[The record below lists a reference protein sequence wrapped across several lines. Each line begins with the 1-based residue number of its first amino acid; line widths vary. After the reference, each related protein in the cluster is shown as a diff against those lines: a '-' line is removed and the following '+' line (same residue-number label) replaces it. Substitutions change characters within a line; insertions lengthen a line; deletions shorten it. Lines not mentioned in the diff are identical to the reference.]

1 MVPISKE
8 NFKFQRKIKINFQG
22 FLKINSSK
30 RRIQISKSKK
40 NRERERERLCERKRK
55 EKQILIVSEID
66 LFGETKEKGKFQIP
80 NN

>member
-40 NRERERERLCERKRK
+40 NRERERDYAREK
-55 EKQILIVSEID
+55 EKKNRFL
-66 LFGETKEKGKFQIP
+66 
-80 NN
+80 

>member
-40 NRERERERLCERKRK
+40 KRERERLCERKRK

>member
-40 NRERERERLCERKRK
+40 ERERERLCERKRK

>member
-40 NRERERERLCERKRK
+40 ERERERLCERKRK
-55 EKQILIVSEID
+55 EK
-66 LFGETKEKGKFQIP
+66 
-80 NN
+80 

>member
-8 NFKFQRKIKINFQG
+8 NFKFQRKMKINFQG

-40 NRERERERLCERKRK
+40 KKERERLCERKRK

>member
-40 NRERERERLCERKRK
+40 KRERKRLCERKRK

-80 NN
+80 KN

>member
-40 NRERERERLCERKRK
+40 KRERKRLCERKRK

>member
-1 MVPISKE
+1 MVSISKE

-30 RRIQISKSKK
+30 RRIQISKFKK
-40 NRERERERLCERKRK
+40 KRERERLCERKRK